1 MSLRALFKSAAKALC
16 VAALAVPL
24 WAQATLVRVQTVRG
38 PVDIVLFDG
47 ATPLTVANFLGYV
60 RASAYDN
67 SFFHRHAAG
76 FVLQGGGYT
85 FPPLVKIP
93 ARAPV
98 QNEFSS
104 TRSNLR
110 GTVAMAKL
118 KDLPNSATTE
128 WFVNLANNA
137 ANLDTQN
144 GGFTVFGRVTTPSMA
159 VVDNITAL
167 PIVNAGSPFDNLP
180 AINPPAVGS
189 LTRDNLVVVSF
200 ARELPTTQ
208 ASDSDRAF
216 NYLEAQFPQ
225 FISPASP
232 GSLTAAGYYFRY
244 YAATNSYVGTKDGN
258 IYYLVPA
265 IDNDIHLLGPLADWL
280 AVAISLG
287 Y

>member
-93 ARAPV
+93 AGPPV
-98 QNEFSS
+98 QNEFSA

-118 KDLPNSATTE
+118 GGNPNSATTE

-200 ARELPTTQ
+200 ARELQTAQ